1 MSFSRGLKDT
11 AIKVWEDG
19 YNHPFVQGIGSG
31 TLDKDIFRF
40 YLLQDHLYLLQYAK
54 VFALGVVKCDRE
66 DWMRNFAISQH
77 HILAEEMQIHR
88 AYMAEFGV
96 TETEISALKPSLFNQ
111 AYTSNM
117 IALGQTGG
125 LAEILAAVF
134 PCAWTYADY
143 AKRLAV
149 QYADKLDEN
158 FYKSWIEGYA
168 GSAFSESF
176 AWFFDT
182 LDELVA
188 TRSDKERK
196 KIADIFVSS
205 VEFEYLFWDMSYKR
219 QMSYR
224 TI

>member
-1 MSFSRGLKDT
+1 MSFSRGLKEK
-11 AIKVWEDG
+11 AIRVWEDG
-19 YNHPFVQGIGSG
+19 YNHPFVQGIGDG
-31 TLDKDIFRF
+31 TLDKETFRF

-54 VFALGVVKCDRE
+54 VFALGTVKCDRE
-66 DWMRNFAISQH
+66 DWMRNFTMSQH
-77 HILAEEMQIHR
+77 HILANEMQIHR

-96 TETEISALKPSLFNQ
+96 TEDEINALKPSLFNQ

-143 AKRLAV
+143 GQRLAV
-149 QYADKLDEN
+149 QYADKLEGN
-158 FYKSWIEGYA
+158 FYKSWIDGYA
-168 GSAFSESF
+168 SPAFAESF
-176 AWFFDT
+176 EWFFDA

-188 TRSDKERK
+188 NFSDKQRER
-196 KIADIFVSS
+196 IAEIFASS

-219 QMSYR
+219 QMSY
-224 TI
+224 